1 MTVPADITLKDLS
14 QALETSEF
22 EYFYQPKICM
32 RKGLVMGAEALMRWR
47 KAGDTIVPPGLFI
60 PLAEESGF
68 ITELTAAMIPEGLSD
83 LRAIHEQGL
92 HTAISYNVS
101 GPDLQSAYVV
111 NEVKGFLAE
120 GSVDSGCVQLE
131 VTESA
136 TMDNLDHIA
145 GRLDELSKLG
155 IELLMDDFG
164 TGYSSVDLLGQ
175 LPFTTLKLDQ
185 GVVMRM
191 GASARNLNIVKS
203 AISMARELRM
213 RTVAEGIETEADFN
227 FLVAHGCESGQGF
240 WMAKPMPL
248 EDFLGFVSAGHKW
261 TGSQLGMVHQAKMNT
276 LYYRKCLI
284 DAAFCVR
291 LNPASVLE
299 SVLSPDVSHVSENS
313 RFGKWYYDAQDSL
326 GDFEAFR
333 KLEAPHRALH
343 ETGGQMMEIITA
355 DATKCD
361 INAFVSEISK
371 ASGEVERL
379 LDQLEQEILFETE
392 RACPSP
398 VEA

>member
-1 MTVPADITLKDLS
+1 MDVGRNITLDDLA
-14 QALETSEF
+14 QALDAGEF

-32 RKGLVMGAEALMRWR
+32 RQGTVVGAEALMRWR
-47 KAGDTIVPPGLFI
+47 GADGSITPPGLFI
-60 PLAEESGF
+60 PLAEQSGF
-68 ITELTAAMIPEGLSD
+68 ITDLTAAMIPKGLSD
-83 LRAIHEQGL
+83 LRDIHDGGQ
-92 HTAISYNVS
+92 HTVISYNVS
-101 GPDLQSAYVV
+101 GPDLCSPYVV

-120 GSVDSGCVQLE
+120 GSVDAACVQLE

-136 TMDNLDHIA
+136 TVDNIDQIA
-145 GRLDELSKLG
+145 DRLDDLAKLG

-175 LPFTTLKLDQ
+175 LPFSTLKLDQ

-227 FLVAHGCESGQGF
+227 FLVAHGCESAQGF
-240 WMAKPMPL
+240 WMAKPMAL
-248 EDFLGFVSAGHKW
+248 DDFLSFISAGHRW
-261 TGSQLGMVHQAKMNT
+261 TGSQLGMVHQAKLNT

-291 LNPASVLE
+291 LNPDNVLKSVLE
-299 SVLSPDVSHVSENS
+299 PDVSHISEGS
-313 RFGKWYYDAQDSL
+313 RFGKWYYAAQDAL
-326 GDFEAFR
+326 NQFEAFR
-333 KLEAPHRALH
+333 DLEAPHRLLH
-343 ETGGQMMEIITA
+343 ETGGRMMDVIAA
-355 DATKCD
+355 DPTKCD

-371 ASGEVERL
+371 ASSEVERL
-379 LDQLEQEILFETE
+379 LDLLEQEILFETE

-398 VEA
+398 VDA